1 MLSTW
6 LKVKAKPRWRNMS
19 EQEMGVTNI
28 KVTSCLLRSNT
39 EIDAK

>member
-6 LKVKAKPRWRNMS
+6 LKVKARRNMS
-19 EQEMGVTNI
+19 EQEMGVTNT
-28 KVTSCLLRSNT
+28 KVTSRLLRSNT